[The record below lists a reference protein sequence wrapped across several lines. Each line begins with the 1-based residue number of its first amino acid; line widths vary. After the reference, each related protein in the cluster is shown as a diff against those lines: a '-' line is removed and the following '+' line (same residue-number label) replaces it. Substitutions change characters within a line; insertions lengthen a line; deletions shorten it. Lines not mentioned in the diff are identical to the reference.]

1 MKRFISYSAVALL
14 TFGIGVSIQLTLP
27 HDGTGAHSPEPLL
40 IHVSPV
46 EESAGGAAP
55 DGEYMIYEVRVE
67 NVSGKIVRGYSLFYE
82 NSYGRGFMARCSSCE
97 EQILLPGESK
107 VRVREGFRGKPKFW
121 IDEVRFAGE

>member
-1 MKRFISYSAVALL
+1 MNRCILCSAVALL
-14 TFGIGVSIQLTLP
+14 TFGIGVSVRLSLS
-27 HDGTGAHSPEPLL
+27 HDKAEAYSPAPLL

-46 EESAGGAAP
+46 GESAGGAAS
-55 DGEYMIYEVRVE
+55 DGEYKIYEVRVE
-67 NVSGKIVRGYSLFYE
+67 NVSGKTVRGYSLFYE

-107 VRVREGFRGKPKFW
+107 VRVTEGFRGMPRFW